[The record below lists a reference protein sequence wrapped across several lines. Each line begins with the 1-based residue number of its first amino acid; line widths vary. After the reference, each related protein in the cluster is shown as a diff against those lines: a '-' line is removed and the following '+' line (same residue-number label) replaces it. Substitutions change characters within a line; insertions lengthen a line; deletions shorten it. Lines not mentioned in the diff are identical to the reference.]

1 MMTRK
6 DYVTT
11 AEIINSYASEIKL
24 EVLEDLVND
33 FIVMFSEDNERF
45 DSDRFW
51 DECFKN
57 IDNKKKELSISIIC
71 SLYLDHTNANI
82 CSKAP
87 PPCGLNHIITSV

>member
-11 AEIINSYASEIKL
+11 AEIIHSYNKEIKV

-33 FIVMFSEDNERF
+33 FIEMFAKDNERF

-51 DECFKN
+51 EECFKGL
-57 IDNKKKELSISIIC
+57 EGQQS
-71 SLYLDHTNANI
+71 
-82 CSKAP
+82 CSK
-87 PPCGLNHIITSV
+87 IIVCASD

>member
-6 DYVTT
+6 DYVAT
-11 AEIINSYASEIKL
+11 AEIINSYADEIKL

-33 FIVMFSEDNERF
+33 FIVMFADDNEKF

-57 IDNKKKELSISIIC
+57 TK
-71 SLYLDHTNANI
+71 HQ
-82 CSKAP
+82 
-87 PPCGLNHIITSV
+87 